1 MVKMLP
7 SPQFK
12 AEILNK
18 VCRIMGGGK
27 TKKKKE
33 THIGTNQLLASS
45 KLCEWKNEWGLE
57 NKWK

>member
-27 TKKKKE
+27 TKKKKKKP
-33 THIGTNQLLASS
+33 T
-45 KLCEWKNEWGLE
+45 
-57 NKWK
+57 